1 MRRIKLAGL
10 LPLAQLVLAIILLSW
25 VRHYPHPPVRID
37 SPWAPTAERLVE
49 GINLPAARIVEMA
62 LDVFPWTSTD
72 GPGIGRFHFVEW
84 MFICGVVG
92 LWYLVGRKLDNYQI
106 PKPNTK
112 RGQLVRTEC
121 GMCSSRSTV
130 SICLSLYHYT
140 MWFLRTPR
148 TGQAAMLT
156 FLAPSSIKVCG
167 SFGHCFLSV
176 SVRGNSSALFGV
188 TPRESLT
195 DKQ

>member
-112 RGQLVRTEC
+112 RGQLVRTAVWDVLLALY
-121 GMCSSRSTV
+121 GLYLL
-130 SICLSLYHYT
+130 IPLSLHNVVFT
-140 MWFLRTPR
+140 NPKNGTGGDANFL
-148 TGQAAMLT
+148 
-156 FLAPSSIKVCG
+156 G
-167 SFGHCFLSV
+167 SFLYQSLWFIWSLFLV
-176 SVRGNSSALFGV
+176 SFGTWEFVRVIRSHPSRV
-188 TPRESLT
+188 V
-195 DKQ
+195 D

>member
-72 GPGIGRFHFVEW
+72 GPGIGRFHFVDW

-106 PKPNTK
+106 SKPNTK
-112 RGQLVRTEC
+112 RRQLVRTALWDVLLALY
-121 GMCSSRSTV
+121 GLYLL
-130 SICLSLYHYT
+130 IPLSLHNVVFT
-140 MWFLRTPR
+140 NPKNGTVGDANFL
-148 TGQAAMLT
+148 
-156 FLAPSSIKVCG
+156 G
-167 SFGHCFLSV
+167 SFLYQSLWFIWSLFLV
-176 SVRGNSSALFGV
+176 SFGTWEFVRVIRSHPSRV
-188 TPRESLT
+188 V
-195 DKQ
+195 D

>member
-1 MRRIKLAGL
+1 MRRIKLAWL

-37 SPWAPTAERLVE
+37 SPWAPTPERLVE

-72 GPGIGRFHFVEW
+72 GPGIGRFHFVDW

-112 RGQLVRTEC
+112 RGQLVRTAVWDVLLALY
-121 GMCSSRSTV
+121 GLYLL
-130 SICLSLYHYT
+130 IPLSLHNVVFT
-140 MWFLRTPR
+140 NPKNGTGGDANFL
-148 TGQAAMLT
+148 
-156 FLAPSSIKVCG
+156 G
-167 SFGHCFLSV
+167 SFLYQSLWFIWSLFLV
-176 SVRGNSSALFGV
+176 SFGTWEFVRVIRSHPSRV
-188 TPRESLT
+188 V
-195 DKQ
+195 D

>member
-1 MRRIKLAGL
+1 MRRIKLAWL

-25 VRHYPHPPVRID
+25 ARHCPHPPVRID

-112 RGQLVRTEC
+112 RGQLVRTAVWDVLLALY
-121 GMCSSRSTV
+121 GLYLL
-130 SICLSLYHYT
+130 IPLSLH
-140 MWFLRTPR
+140 LNN
-148 TGQAAMLT
+148 AH
-156 FLAPSSIKVCG
+156 K
-167 SFGHCFLSV
+167 
-176 SVRGNSSALFGV
+176 SALWRCSELG
-188 TPRESLT
+188 
-195 DKQ
+195 

>member
-1 MRRIKLAGL
+1 MRRIKLAWL

-25 VRHYPHPPVRID
+25 ARHCPHPPVRID

-72 GPGIGRFHFVEW
+72 GPGIGRFHFVDW

-112 RGQLVRTEC
+112 RGQPVRTALWDVLLALY
-121 GMCSSRSTV
+121 GLYLL
-130 SICLSLYHYT
+130 IPLSLQNVVFTNPKHG
-140 MWFLRTPR
+140 
-148 TGQAAMLT
+148 TGGDAN
-156 FLAPSSIKVCG
+156 FVG
-167 SFGHCFLSV
+167 SFLYQSLWFIWTLFLV
-176 SVRGNSSALFGV
+176 SFGTWEFVRVIRSHPSRV
-188 TPRESLT
+188 V
-195 DKQ
+195 D